1 MTLSESTVSNAIRY
15 SMRKNCF
22 ANLVIAGPVGAGKKR
37 LAHLIAECSDVY
49 GQESNVTIFCQD
61 DYYKEYDELEDTCF
75 GVKNIDSESAFNTKR
90 FVRDVRTFYENGHV
104 SVCAYSRKNWSR
116 AWKNDPFEENKA
128 ACILETKTFK
138 RVNIF
143 VGSHAIELLKTG
155 IHTTRKINEGNNED
169 SEKNV
174 SPRIVPYVIPEAI
187 YIYIN
192 TNHEVWMER
201 RERAKLMFPN
211 SLIDVKLYRE
221 YSSFVESIVENEIMP
236 QMKMADIVINCN

>member
-22 ANLVIAGPVGAGKKR
+22 ANLVVAGPVGAGKKR

-75 GVKNIDSESAFNTKR
+75 GVKNIDSESAFDIKR
-90 FVRDVRTFYENGHV
+90 FIRDVRTFYEVGHV

-116 AWKNDPFEENKA
+116 AWKNDSLEENKS
-128 ACILETKTFK
+128 ACILETKKVK

-143 VGSHAIELLKTG
+143 VGSHAIEFLKNG
-155 IHTTRKINEGNNED
+155 IITTRKRSEGSDEESD
-169 SEKNV
+169 KIV

-187 YIYIN
+187 YIYLN
-192 TNHEVWMER
+192 TNHEVCMER

-211 SLIDVKLYRE
+211 SLMDIKLYRE
-221 YSSFVESIVENEIMP
+221 YSRFVESIVKTEIMP